1 MEYNLVPTW
10 EEYEI
15 AKRNGIKKCTVDQRI
30 NVYGWTVKD
39 AICKPL
45 FVSLKELYAKQWE
58 LAQQNGISYDTFFSR
73 IKRYNW
79 NPDDAATTPVLSPI
93 ECTKRAHSK
102 IDIITPSQY
111 RTAKSNGIGKQ
122 TLRTRVFVLKWE
134 IGRAITM
141 PPNTKHRAKKE
152 VI

>member
-1 MEYNLVPTW
+1 MEYSPVPTW

-15 AKRNGIKKCTVDQRI
+15 AKCNGIKKCTVDQRI

-39 AICKPL
+39 AISKPL
-45 FVSLKELYAKQWE
+45 FVSLKKLYAKQWK

-79 NPDDAATTPVLSPI
+79 NPDDAATTPILSPI

-102 IDIITPSQY
+102 TDIITPSQY
-111 RTAKSNGIGKQ
+111 HIALNNGIGKQ

-134 IGRAITM
+134 IERAITT